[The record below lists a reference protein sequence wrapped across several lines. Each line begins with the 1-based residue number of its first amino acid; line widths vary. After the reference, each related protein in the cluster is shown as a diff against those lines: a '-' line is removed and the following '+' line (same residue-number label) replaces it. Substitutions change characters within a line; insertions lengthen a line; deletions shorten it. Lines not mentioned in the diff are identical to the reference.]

1 MIPLS
6 IKGTKS
12 CERKKSEYYR
22 VDAREDSFANCHLII
37 SFAVTNTVKMSY
49 DYNTQRKRMALP
61 EYGRNVQKMVDHIK
75 TIDDRNERNRAART
89 IIQIMGN
96 LNPHLRDEGD
106 FKHKLWD
113 HLALIAAF
121 ELDIDPPY
129 PIPEPS
135 KFIEK
140 PKQVPYTQGDIK
152 YLHYGRIVELMI
164 DAAVEMKEGEE
175 KEYLTTLIVNQM
187 KKAYVTWNRSQVA
200 DEAIISDL
208 KYLSGGKLKIT
219 EGVKILEIKELIPP
233 VKKKPQGKPYGKQ
246 SGRPF
251 NKKKTHNRH

>member
-1 MIPLS
+1 MP
-6 IKGTKS
+6 
-12 CERKKSEYYR
+12 
-22 VDAREDSFANCHLII
+22 
-37 SFAVTNTVKMSY
+37 Y

-75 TIDDRNERNRAART
+75 TIEDRNERNHAART

-113 HLALIAAF
+113 HLALIADF
-121 ELDIDPPY
+121 DLDIDPPY
-129 PIPEPS
+129 PFPEPI

-140 PKQVPYTQGDIK
+140 PKQVPYMQGEIK

-164 DAAVEMKEGEE
+164 NAAVEMKDGEE
-175 KEYLTTLIVNQM
+175 KEYLTNLIVNQM
-187 KKAYVTWNRSQVA
+187 KKSYITWNRSQVA
-200 DEAIISDL
+200 DEVIINDL

-219 EGVKILEIKELIPP
+219 EGIKILETRDLIPQT
-233 VKKKPQGKPYGKQ
+233 KKKQQGRPHGKQSNKPYGK
-246 SGRPF
+246 
-251 NKKKTHNRH
+251 KKVYNRH